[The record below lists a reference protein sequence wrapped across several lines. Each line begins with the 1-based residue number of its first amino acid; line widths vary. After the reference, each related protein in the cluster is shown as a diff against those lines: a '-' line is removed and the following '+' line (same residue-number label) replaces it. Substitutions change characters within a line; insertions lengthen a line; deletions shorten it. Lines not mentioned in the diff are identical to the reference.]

1 MTKDMPK
8 TTTSAQRLAYL
19 RTLARTANASLAAE
33 AAGVSRSWAYK
44 RRAADARFDALCC
57 EMIVRFRESPP
68 LPHPPAAHAA
78 GPSLSFG
85 GRGADRRVRVNRD
98 RAGGWTAA
106 KEARFIERLRETC
119 GVPFAAVEAGL
130 STVSAYRRRQRSPRF
145 AAAWDEAL
153 RAGWPPADQPWL
165 ESALCFLEG
174 REPPPGNPV
183 RFTRIAQVIDA
194 MEGKRFI
201 PRGPRSRRQR

>member
-1 MTKDMPK
+1 MCREM
-8 TTTSAQRLAYL
+8 
-19 RTLARTANASLAAE
+19 
-33 AAGVSRSWAYK
+33 V
-44 RRAADARFDALCC
+44 ARFRDLPPALK
-57 EMIVRFRESPP
+57 PP
-68 LPHPPAAHAA
+68 LPILSPP
-78 GPSLSFG
+78 
-85 GRGADRRVRVNRD
+85 GRGDKRKRVQVRRD
-98 RAGGWTAA
+98 RAGGWTGA

-194 MEGKRFI
+194 IEGKRFI
-201 PRGPRSRRQR
+201 PRGPRPRRQR